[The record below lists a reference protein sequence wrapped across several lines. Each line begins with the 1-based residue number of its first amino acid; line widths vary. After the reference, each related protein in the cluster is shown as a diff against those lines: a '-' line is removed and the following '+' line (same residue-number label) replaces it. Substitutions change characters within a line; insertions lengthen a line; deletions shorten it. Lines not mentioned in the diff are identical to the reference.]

1 MPGGESDPRE
11 LRVLLLSRYGRLA
24 ASSRVR
30 SYQYLP
36 YLRDLGLVV
45 ESKPL
50 FSDRYIER
58 LYRGRPRNAIPILA
72 GYASRLWHL
81 ATSSRFDL
89 LWIEYELFPW
99 LPAWFELLVARSGV
113 PYVVDY
119 DDAIF
124 HRYDSHRNPLLR
136 RLLGRKIDQVMRGAK
151 LVIAGNDYL
160 AEHARRAGASRVER
174 VPTVVDL
181 TRYHVT
187 TPAEDRTYTVG
198 WIGSPLTAPYL
209 QLVRDAL
216 AEVCSDGRVRVRLVG
231 AGPVSLD
238 HVAVDVR
245 PWSESTEV
253 AELQNFDVGIMPLRD
268 EAWERGK
275 CGYKLIQYMACARP
289 VVASP
294 VGASKQIVEHGM
306 NGFLADTP
314 AEWVG
319 ALRALQ
325 DPALRARMGAA
336 GRAKVEHA
344 YCVQVTAPR
353 LASLLR
359 GVARTNRAS

>member
-1 MPGGESDPRE
+1 M
-11 LRVLLLSRYGRLA
+11 RVLLLSRYGHLA

-36 YLRDLGLVV
+36 YLRDHGIVV

-50 FSDRYIER
+50 LSDGYIER
-58 LYRGRPRNAIPILA
+58 LYRGRSLRALPILA
-72 GYASRLWHL
+72 SYVSRLWHL

-99 LPAWFELLVARSGV
+99 MPAWFEILLSRLGV

-124 HRYDSHRNPLLR
+124 HRYDSHRNTFVR
-136 RLLGRKIDQVMRGAK
+136 GVLGRKIDQVMRGANA
-151 LVIAGNDYL
+151 VIAGSDYL
-160 AEHARRAGASRVER
+160 AEHARRAGASRVEC

-181 TRYHVT
+181 NRYHVAT
-187 TPAEDRTYTVG
+187 ASEGQTYTVG
-198 WIGSPLTAPYL
+198 WIGSPITAPYL
-209 QLVRDAL
+209 QLVGDAL
-216 AEVCSDGRVRVRLVG
+216 AEVCRDQRVRVTAIG
-231 AGPVSLD
+231 AGPVTLD
-238 HVAVDVR
+238 HVALDVR
-245 PWSESTEV
+245 GWSESTEV
-253 AELQNFDVGIMPLRD
+253 AELQRFDVGIMPLRD
-268 EAWERGK
+268 APMERGK
-275 CGYKLIQYMACARP
+275 CGYKLIQYMACGRP

-294 VGASKQIVEHGM
+294 VGASRQIVEHGT
-306 NGFLADTP
+306 NGFLASTA
-314 AEWVG
+314 AEWVA

-325 DPALRARMGAA
+325 DPALRRRMGAA
-336 GRAKVEHA
+336 GRAKVEQA

-359 GVARTNRAS
+359 SVTRKTGT